1 MKRGSWQG
9 AALIAACWLA
19 LAMPPVRDGLEADMV
34 RHMLVQLPLL
44 LAVGI
49 GLSRVLPVE
58 VHGLGARIGPWNGGG
73 IPGLV
78 LAFGVVLFWMVPRT
92 LDAALDHTAFE
103 SAKFLVLPLA
113 GFVLARSWPRLP
125 LIGRG
130 VVYANLLSMSWVLG
144 WAYLVAPQRICTNY
158 RFDQQE
164 QLGLA
169 FLGVGAALAVYLVL
183 HVAVGGARAGGSGR
197 AGRRGQPR

>member
-1 MKRGSWQG
+1 MRRGSWQG
-9 AALIAACWLA
+9 AALTAACWLV
-19 LAMPPVRDGLEADMV
+19 LATPPARDGLEADMV

-44 LAVGI
+44 LGVGL
-49 GLSRVLPVE
+49 GLSRALPVD
-58 VHGLGARIGPWNGGG
+58 VRGLGGRLGPWNGGG
-73 IPGLV
+73 IPGLI

-103 SAKFLVLPLA
+103 VAKFLVLPAA

-130 VVYANLLSMSWVLG
+130 AVYANLLSMSWVLG
-144 WAYLVAPQRICTNY
+144 WLYLAAPQRICTNY

-169 FLGVGAALAVYLVL
+169 FLGVGTALAVYL
-183 HVAVGGARAGGSGR
+183 AVRVVSGGP
-197 AGRRGQPR
+197 GQPR